1 MTLFIILF
9 FISLLGIT
17 FLIGRRLF
25 LIYNGT
31 LSNNRIIGDFAFE
44 VADLENVKDITTQ
57 KMKKYGYVLLVN
69 TIRVY
74 VKSGITLKNIYTKT
88 TTKAYDI
95 HNKYFKKNESYDNI
109 KPTSSF
115 LSTIG
120 EYKKKIGK
128 ITKEIKEEHGLK
140 TEKLKK

>member
-17 FLIGRRLF
+17 VLIGRRLL

-44 VADLENVKDITTQ
+44 VADLEDVKHLTT
-57 KMKKYGYVLLVN
+57 KKIKKYGYVLLVN
-69 TIRVY
+69 TIKIY
-74 VKSGITLKNIYTKT
+74 VKSGITIKKVYTRT
-88 TTKAYDI
+88 TEKIYDI
-95 HNKYFKKNESYDNI
+95 NRKYFKKNESYDNI
-109 KPTSSF
+109 KPASSF

-120 EYKKKIGK
+120 EYKKKIGR